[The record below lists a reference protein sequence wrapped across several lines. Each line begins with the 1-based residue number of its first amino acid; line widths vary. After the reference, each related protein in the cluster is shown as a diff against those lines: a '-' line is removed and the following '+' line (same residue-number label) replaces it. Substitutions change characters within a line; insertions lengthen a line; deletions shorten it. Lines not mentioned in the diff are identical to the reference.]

1 MAIIHTGPRRAFAVA
16 FLWLAVMVTASA
28 QNAGGQAAP
37 SALALSEEGTAHAKQ
52 RRYDQA
58 ILAFQRA
65 IALDPKFAH
74 AHYGLGTTYL
84 NLGKP
89 AEALEPLR
97 TAVRLDPSL
106 PGAQMNLGMTLASMR
121 RHDESMVHFDAARRL
136 RPDDPAVHDSIA
148 FALHNNG
155 RIEEALASY
164 REARRLAP
172 TVAGSIFSEGL
183 MLMRLARFDEA
194 IEPLE
199 TAARLDPKY
208 DNARY
213 HLSNAYNRVGR
224 FDDAVQSFTTL
235 LALRPDLPE
244 GLQHRAWN
252 ALYAGGRGAMVAADA
267 TRFLQLVEWKHATAP
282 FMAVVAS
289 IGFRQSGDVNSSE
302 AILDEALSRGR
313 AEVWPSPIIRY
324 LRGQQTAEQLL
335 AAADTNDRRTE
346 ARAYLGLDL
355 ILRGRTDEARG
366 HFEWVREFGNRRFL
380 EYTLSVAELTRLG
393 IRKLP

>member
-1 MAIIHTGPRRAFAVA
+1 MGLHRAFAVA
-16 FLWLAVMVTASA
+16 LLWLAVAVTATA
-28 QNAGGQAAP
+28 QTSSGQTTP
-37 SALALSEEGTAHAKQ
+37 SALSLSEEGTAHAKE

-65 IALDPKFAH
+65 IAIDPKFAH

-84 NLGKP
+84 NLGRP

-97 TAVRLDPSL
+97 TAVGLDPSL
-106 PGAQMNLGMTLASMR
+106 LGAQMNLGIALASMR
-121 RHDESMVHFDAARRL
+121 RHDESMIHFDAARRL
-136 RPDDPAVHDSIA
+136 RPDDPSVHDSIG

-155 RIEEALASY
+155 RVEEALASY

-199 TAARLDPKY
+199 TAARLDPTY

-224 FDDAVQSFTTL
+224 FADAVLSFTTL
-235 LALRPDLPE
+235 LVLRPDLPE

-267 TRFLQLVEWKHATAP
+267 TRFLERVEWKHATAP
-282 FMAVVAS
+282 FMAVLAS
-289 IGFRQSGDVNSSE
+289 IGFRQSGDVEAAE
-302 AILDEALSRGR
+302 AILDEALRRGK
-313 AEVWPSPIIRY
+313 AEVWPSPVIRY

-335 AAADTNDRRTE
+335 ADADTNDRRTE

-355 ILRGRTDEARG
+355 ILRGRIDEARG

-380 EYTLSVAELTRLG
+380 EYTLAVAELNRLG
-393 IRKLP
+393 IRK

>member
-1 MAIIHTGPRRAFAVA
+1 MAIIHTGPRRAFVLA
-16 FLWLAVMVTASA
+16 FLWLAVTATASA

-37 SALALSEEGTAHAKQ
+37 AALSLSEEGTAHAKQ

-65 IALDPKFAH
+65 IAVDPKFAH

-136 RPDDPAVHDSIA
+136 RPDDPAVHDSIG

-155 RIEEALASY
+155 RIEE
-164 REARRLAP
+164 
-172 TVAGSIFSEGL
+172 
-183 MLMRLARFDEA
+183 RFDEA

-199 TAARLDPKY
+199 TAARLDPRY

-224 FDDAVQSFTTL
+224 FEDAVQSFTTL

-267 TRFLQLVEWKHATAP
+267 TRFLERVEWKHATAP

-289 IGFRQSGDVNSSE
+289 IGHRQSGDGEAAE
-302 AILDEALSRGR
+302 AILDEALRRGR
-313 AEVWPSPIIRY
+313 AEVWPSPVIRY

-335 AAADTNDRRTE
+335 ADADTNDRRTE

-355 ILRGRTDEARG
+355 ILRGRVDEARG

-380 EYTLSVAELTRLG
+380 EYTLAVAELNRLG
-393 IRKLP
+393 PGLWRATSFSDRS